1 MWLQESDV
9 KWSTTIGPFNPTSPW
24 VPVVPLLQAGGSFMF
39 PPTITCYSGYASM
52 KATLRQTHRHSQ
64 QPGQTQSQSVSEVFL
79 QGSLGAPVGFLHQG
93 KLNHVLK
100 SGSASLLMDPGTE
113 PSVNVRVPEVS
124 VGPLALPSQLSTLFL
139 QGQKWLSS
147 LPSLHISWCHS
158 FHQWKPIS
166 NISYTNQQ
174 MLWWEYR

>member
-24 VPVVPLLQAGGSFMF
+24 VPVVPLLQVGGSFMF

-124 VGPLALPSQLSTLFL
+124 GRASGGLFNFSHKRGECLARRKRKGL
-139 QGQKWLSS
+139 
-147 LPSLHISWCHS
+147 C
-158 FHQWKPIS
+158 
-166 NISYTNQQ
+166 
-174 MLWWEYR
+174 WEGRMNAG